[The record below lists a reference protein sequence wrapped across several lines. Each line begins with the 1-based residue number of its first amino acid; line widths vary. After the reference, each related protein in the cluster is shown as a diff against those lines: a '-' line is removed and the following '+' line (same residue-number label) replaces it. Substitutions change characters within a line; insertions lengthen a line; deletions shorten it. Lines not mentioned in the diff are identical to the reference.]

1 MALNFF
7 SAGLPFHFVTF
18 TLPTVLPPHPSEDCN
33 CSNGVQQQDNGVE
46 RLHQLGLRGL
56 HIKDVWKD
64 LSAGGSKGLR
74 HSAHPGGVK
83 MLQENNLASCLDS
96 GMKENL
102 PPATRQR
109 IVTKTPEWRM
119 LEKPWKSLLLIALN
133 ELQIP
138 SDDDDN
144 SGPSS
149 SMMRSRRSPRGR
161 RTSRGAS
168 GPMEWLPEASA
179 VLLDDGSP
187 AAFRLAVLLIRKTLF
202 ADDWEESW
210 DETVEDLRNTATSD
224 GVHPVWSK
232 MAEATPIMAQ
242 FAAFSQSEVVEQE
255 EDSYDLGESK
265 IDPSNSKSLANTLS
279 KLESNVTNAT
289 VKIALQKA
297 KAQLNGKKGL
307 RDISGL
313 ENLEGE
319 ASVVSALLNI
329 HLGKDATDS
338 LKELSKFDS
347 DLSNSLADLLQLRD
361 GKANDWNASRSLSGD
376 DELSVARKKTA
387 WELMPEEASKLSSD
401 ELQEGLDLVSTP
413 QQRETITWWKLAALV
428 REGSSETALELLQ
441 SLSVESDADMAI
453 LMPLVK
459 ELGEEAFV
467 WLALQ
472 IENLAEESLSEII
485 TDNEISLTLR
495 AAAARRMHDMGAS
508 VGIDASID
516 LFTRGLDL
524 TRLAKV
530 LLVDE
535 QRCADHPYAT
545 LLVAHLLPASTKG
558 WDFENIRTAR
568 RSALSTVESAEV
580 PSAFSP
586 ASRGLIL
593 MLDGAARSDDDWIVD
608 TLDKNGIKAFN
619 NCKQALKDG
628 GDGLADSKVLDTL
641 AKSVDDA
648 SLSDVESR
656 LFNAVIDTLRLNRA
670 SWLLQTG
677 KSDGV
682 VNLLEGLLSGEVTA
696 MPMMQAVRH
705 LVLEYDIGLANLV
718 SWFQDNDPQS
728 PWHTLARAAVH
739 VSNDDELNAARDYRR
754 AGDHDAFDYEH
765 KILLHRKALI
775 HLAHA
780 EQWSEAV
787 ALLEQEPALKSALT
801 RRFQLYLNVS
811 FSASKK
817 GKADEATRMLKSF
830 VKRTEMVNQED
841 QQGNTQRVERVR
853 HSEEELDLLRNYPNS
868 HPRPLPREPF
878 SGRVK
883 AALNTLQRER
893 RRNRHTHENRYA
905 QAMMHDSTGEEIY
918 EIALEASADKPLEG
932 LMLLERAQNSGKFS
946 VLDIKRLA
954 AAERGLFATHR
965 HNLPVKQRAYLRN
978 LALTPLVIID
988 TNILMDELQH
998 RISEKLG
1005 ISSEASLDISG
1016 NGQFHRILKH
1026 RSDEGII
1033 QIWLPK
1039 VVRGELET
1047 IAGDLDRIR
1056 ARFVDTMVGAG
1067 KLDEILTADAL
1078 QEIASGIIKD
1088 FSTWKPMDLHLEGE
1102 ADDED
1107 IRAEMKTFYSEH
1119 TEVYDEITA
1128 MKRVHGEP
1136 MRTVIDDKDIYPE
1149 TADQTLMCLATAMAN
1164 RPLGELGSI
1173 LIATRDSD
1181 FTLVARAIE
1190 ERFGFGVIANSRNL
1204 NSWLR

>member
-1 MALNFF
+1 MF
-7 SAGLPFHFVTF
+7 G
-18 TLPTVLPPHPSEDCN
+18 
-33 CSNGVQQQDNGVE
+33 
-46 RLHQLGLRGL
+46 
-56 HIKDVWKD
+56 KD
-64 LSAGGSKGLR
+64 LLAGGSKGLR
-74 HSAHPGGVK
+74 HSAHPVGVK

-96 GMKENL
+96 GMKGNL

-133 ELQIP
+133 ELQVP

-144 SGPSS
+144 SGPSP

-161 RTSRGAS
+161 RTSRGAG
-168 GPMEWLPEASA
+168 GPMEWLPEANL
-179 VLLDDGSP
+179 VLIDDGSP
-187 AAFRLAVLLIRKTLF
+187 IAYRLAILLIRKTLF

-210 DETVEDLRNTATSD
+210 DEVVDDLRNTVSSE

-232 MAEATPIMAQ
+232 MAEATPILAQ
-242 FAAFSQSEVVEQE
+242 FAAFPQSEIAE
-255 EDSYDLGESK
+255 EEDDSYDLEVSK

-279 KLESNVTNAT
+279 NLESNVTNAT

-297 KAQLNGKKGL
+297 RAQINGKKGL
-307 RDISGL
+307 RDIAGL

-319 ASVVSALLNI
+319 GSVVSALLNI
-329 HLGKDATDS
+329 HLGNDATDS
-338 LKELSKFDS
+338 LKELAKFDS
-347 DLSNSLADLLQLRD
+347 ELSASLTDLVQLRE
-361 GKANDWNASRSLSGD
+361 GNANDWNASRSLSGD
-376 DELSVARKKTA
+376 DELSKARKKAA
-387 WELMPEEASKLSSD
+387 WQIMPEEASKLSSD
-401 ELQEGLDLVSTP
+401 ELQEGLEMAPTS
-413 QQRETITWWKLAALV
+413 QQKETITWWKLAALV
-428 REGSSETALELLQ
+428 REGASEIALELLT
-441 SLSVESDADMAI
+441 SLSVESDADMTV

-459 ELGEEAFV
+459 QLGEEAFA
-467 WLALQ
+467 WLASQ
-472 IENLAEESLSEII
+472 IDNLAEDSLSEMI
-485 TDNEISLTLR
+485 TDGEIGVTLR
-495 AAAARRMHDMGAS
+495 AAAARRLHDMGGS

-524 TRLAKV
+524 TRLAQV

-545 LLVAHLLPASTKG
+545 LLVAHLLPASSKG
-558 WDFENIRTAR
+558 WDFETIRAAR
-568 RSALSTVESAEV
+568 RNALSTVENAEV
-580 PSAFSP
+580 PDAFSP
-586 ASRGLIL
+586 VSRGLIL
-593 MLDGAARSDDDWIVD
+593 MLDGAPSTDDKWVVN

-641 AKSVDDA
+641 TKSVEEA
-648 SLSDVESR
+648 KLSDVESR
-656 LFNAVIDTLRLNRA
+656 LFYAVIGTLRLNRA

-677 KSDGV
+677 KSSENV
-682 VNLLEGLLSGEVTA
+682 VTILEGLLSGEVTA

-718 SWFQDNDPQS
+718 SWYQENDPQS

-739 VSNDDELNAARDYRR
+739 VSKNDELNAARDYRR
-754 AGDHDAFDYEH
+754 AGDHEAFDYEH
-765 KILLHRKALI
+765 RILLHRKALI

-787 ALLEQEPALKSALT
+787 SLLEKEPALKSALS

-811 FSASKK
+811 HSASKK
-817 GKADEATRMLKSF
+817 GKADEATKMLKNY

-841 QQGNTQRVERVR
+841 QQGNIQRVERVR
-853 HSEEELDLLRNYPNS
+853 HSEEELDILRNYPNS

-883 AALNTLQRER
+883 AAFNTLQRER

-905 QAMMHDSTGEEIY
+905 QAMLHDPTGEEIY

-946 VLDIKRLA
+946 ILDIKRLV

-965 HNLPVKQRAYLRN
+965 HNMPVKQRSYLRN
-978 LALTPLVIID
+978 LALSPLVIID
-988 TNILMDELQH
+988 TNILIDELQH

-1005 ISSEASLDISG
+1005 ISAEASLDISG
-1016 NGQFHRILKH
+1016 SGQFHRVLKH
-1026 RSDEGII
+1026 RADEGII

-1039 VVRGELET
+1039 VVRSELES

-1056 ARFVDTMVGAG
+1056 GRFSDTMVSAE
-1067 KLDEILTADAL
+1067 KLDKILTPEVL

-1088 FSTWKPMDLHLEGE
+1088 FSSWKPMDLHLE
-1102 ADDED
+1102 DESNNET
-1107 IRAEMKTFYSEH
+1107 IREDMEKFYLEH

-1136 MRTVIDDKDIYPE
+1136 IRTVINDKDIYPE
-1149 TADQTLMCLATAMAN
+1149 AADKSLMCLATAMAD

-1190 ERFGFGVIANSRNL
+1190 ERFGFGVIANSRDL
-1204 NSWLR
+1204 NTWLR